1 MGNYAGDGVLPQF
14 VRFAAVGVAG
24 FVVDVAVL
32 YLALHSLDC
41 GPYVG
46 RAISYVAAASST
58 WYLNRR
64 FTFLDRQSMAIG
76 MEWLKYLLVNGCGG
90 IVNYGTYVACLHFLG
105 ILGEAPFIGVALG
118 SLAGLSLNFV
128 LSRRLVFQRLRA
140 VEAEVPR

>member
-1 MGNYAGDGVLPQF
+1 VGNSAGDRVLPQF

-32 YLALHSLDC
+32 YLALHYLDC

-58 WYLNRR
+58 WFLNRR
-64 FTFLDRQSMAIG
+64 FTFLNRRSMAIG

-90 IVNYGTYVACLHFLG
+90 IINYATYVACLHFLG
-105 ILGEAPFIGVALG
+105 ILGVAPFIGVAFG
-118 SLAGLSLNFV
+118 SLAGLSVNFA
-128 LSRRLVFQRLRA
+128 LSRRLVFRKPHPLRS
-140 VEAEVPR
+140 EVG